1 MQVLKGTRESGFSE
15 VFSKRFDGA
24 ALNRITEAEP
34 GSEAT
39 RKLTVLLLDM
49 GEEGLLQVRL
59 TDDEAA
65 ILKLAF
71 NNEGTWV
78 YPE

>member
-1 MQVLKGTRESGFSE
+1 MRVLKGSRESGFSE
-15 VFSKRFDGA
+15 LYAGKFEGA
-24 ALNRITEAEP
+24 SLHRIAESAEGP
-34 GSEAT
+34 GAGEVP
-39 RKLTVLLLDM
+39 VLLLDM
-49 GEEGLLQVRL
+49 GDEGLLQVRL

-65 ILKLAF
+65 ILKVAF